1 MIGIVGH
8 FNTTFA
14 PKTEHVFFNLLHQNA
29 VDIQKGP
36 FYRLTSPSSVIWL
49 LRISSGIYIDDV
61 TSGTKCMTLLDVYI
75 RPWQ

>member
-14 PKTEHVFFNLLHQNA
+14 PKTERVFFNLLRQNA

-49 LRISSGIYIDDV
+49 LRISGGI
-61 TSGTKCMTLLDVYI
+61 
-75 RPWQ
+75 

>member
-14 PKTEHVFFNLLHQNA
+14 PKTECVFFNLLRQNA

-36 FYRLTSPSSVIWL
+36 FLG
-49 LRISSGIYIDDV
+49 LRVKVDKHS
-61 TSGTKCMTLLDVYI
+61 M
-75 RPWQ
+75 Q